1 MRPRTSGVEVAD
13 GGFDVEAFRQG
24 VGQGVRVD
32 PGVEP
37 VDRLD
42 AQLVRDE
49 LADEGQ
55 GELGAGVAALR
66 PPLVAVLA
74 GDRIPVVPVGDER
87 GSGGDG
93 GADLAD
99 ARGIGDPLDHVLDA
113 VDGDGADRFAGVV
126 EERGQAG
133 VCGQAPDGGQVAV
146 RRAGQLEAVGGR
158 LGRGAFVGE
167 DLARP
172 LVDDLERAEDPAQLA
187 LAGRSRR

>member
-1 MRPRTSGVEVAD
+1 MSN
-13 GGFDVEAFRQG
+13 AFRQG

-74 GDRIPVVPVGDER
+74 RDRIPVVPVGDER

-93 GADLAD
+93 GADL
-99 ARGIGDPLDHVLDA
+99 G
-113 VDGDGADRFAGVV
+113 
-126 EERGQAG
+126 
-133 VCGQAPDGGQVAV
+133 
-146 RRAGQLEAVGGR
+146 
-158 LGRGAFVGE
+158 
-167 DLARP
+167 
-172 LVDDLERAEDPAQLA
+172 
-187 LAGRSRR
+187 